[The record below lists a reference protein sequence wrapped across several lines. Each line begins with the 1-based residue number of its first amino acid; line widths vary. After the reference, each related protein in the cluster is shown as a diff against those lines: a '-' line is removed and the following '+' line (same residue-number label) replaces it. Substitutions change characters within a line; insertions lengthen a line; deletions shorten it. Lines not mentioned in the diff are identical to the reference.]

1 LKVWS
6 LSARIVFSF
15 IAYVLSYILLHDSFI
30 YRTFLTLFKTEIRTF
45 IIINIAVLVFTGLC
59 YKKFEK
65 VISVIC
71 IFFAAPSVML
81 HSKLLIAIILSS
93 ELGQYFTSNSNAVLF
108 LLIIVFLMAANRL
121 ERLDRQYDEMISGGA
136 LEADVNLITLNNI
149 KMYSIFLAVALL
161 SGLVLIALGSIVPKI
176 GKSLLTA
183 IAMVVI
189 GIGLVLGCVLYL
201 YRKWIKK

>member
-1 LKVWS
+1 M
-6 LSARIVFSF
+6 SARIVFSF

>member
-1 LKVWS
+1 
-6 LSARIVFSF
+6 VFSF

>member
-1 LKVWS
+1 MKVWS